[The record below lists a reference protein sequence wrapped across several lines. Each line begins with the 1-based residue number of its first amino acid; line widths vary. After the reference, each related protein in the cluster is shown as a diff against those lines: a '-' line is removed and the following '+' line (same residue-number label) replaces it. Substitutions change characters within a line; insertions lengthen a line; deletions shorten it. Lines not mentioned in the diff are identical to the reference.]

1 MGIRE
6 IMKRAVF
13 LDRDGVINR
22 AIVRDGIPYPPRN
35 IEELEIL
42 PGIAENL
49 RRLHSAGFMAIV
61 VTNQPDVARGTQTRE
76 TVENINVAIKSQ
88 LSIDE
93 FLVCYHDDADNCF
106 CRKPKPGS
114 LLQSAEK
121 YGLSLK
127 DCFMVGDRWS
137 DIEAGKSAGCKTI
150 LIEYHYRETKN
161 IKPDFR
167 VDNFCQAA
175 EVILK

>member
-1 MGIRE
+1 
-6 IMKRAVF
+6 MKRAVF
-13 LDRDGVINR
+13 LDRDGVINKV
-22 AIVRDGIPYPPRN
+22 IVCDGKPYPPRN
-35 IEELEIL
+35 LDELEIL

-49 RRLHSAGFMAIV
+49 KRLNSAGFMVIV
-61 VTNQPDVARGTQTRE
+61 VTNQPDVARRTQTRE
-76 TVENINVAIKSQ
+76 TVESINAAIKSQ

-93 FLVCYHDDADNCF
+93 ILVCYHDNADYCF
-106 CRKPKPGS
+106 CRKPQPGS

-150 LIEYHYRETKN
+150 LIKYHYEETKN
-161 IKPDFR
+161 VKPDFC
-167 VDNFCQAA
+167 VDDFCQAVDA
-175 EVILK
+175 ILK

>member
-1 MGIRE
+1 
-6 IMKRAVF
+6 MKRAVF

-22 AIVRDGIPYPPRN
+22 TIVRDGKPYPPRN
-35 IEELEIL
+35 LDELEIF
-42 PGIAENL
+42 PSIAENL
-49 RRLHSAGFMAIV
+49 ERLHSAGFLVIV
-61 VTNQPDVARGTQTRE
+61 VTNQPDVARGTQNRE
-76 TVENINVAIKSQ
+76 TVESINTAIKSQ

-93 FLVCYHDDADNCF
+93 FLVCYHDNADHCF
-106 CRKPKPGS
+106 CRKPQPGS

-150 LIEYHYRETKN
+150 LIDYQYSEIKN
-161 IKPDFR
+161 VKPDYN
-167 VDNFCQAA
+167 VDNFCQAV
-175 EVILK
+175 ETILKVER